1 MKPLDPRLVQT
12 VAPVRT
18 HLAVTVVA
26 GGLRTGLILVQ
37 AWLLAHA
44 IARATDGAPLAEL
57 LTAVGW
63 VAVAALARA
72 GLAAVAE
79 TAALRGAASVQSAL
93 RRALL
98 RRVAADGVPAA
109 MPVPGVG
116 AGEIVTLAT
125 RGLDALQDYVA
136 GFLPQLVLAVLVP
149 GAVLVVV
156 GAVDPISALVIGFTL
171 PLIPVFMALVGWHT
185 QARTDRQWRLL
196 ERLGG
201 HFLDVVQGL
210 PTLALFRRSKAAAAQ
225 IREVTDA
232 HRTATMGT
240 LRVAFLSAFVLEV
253 LSTLAVALVAVE
265 IGLRLLYG
273 HIDLETALLVLI
285 LAPEAYLPVREV
297 GTRYHASTEGVSAV
311 QRVFAVLDAP
321 VPPRRERAYEDQEAL
336 SIFTTSFSTDGPDV
350 RVEELRVTY
359 PGRSEP
365 AVDDLTLHLPAGR
378 TTLLTGPSGAGKS
391 TLLGVLAGLVEPSAG
406 RVLVDR
412 AEVDAEVVAE
422 AWRRRIAWVPQRPYL
437 FDAAVE
443 DNIRL
448 GVPDASD
455 AAVRAAARAA
465 GLDEVVAALPEG
477 YATRLGERGTR
488 LSSGQRQRVALARAF
503 LRRAHGADLVL
514 LDEPTAHLDPDA
526 ARRVR
531 EAAAVL
537 LRGAT
542 GVVVAH
548 DPGWESI
555 TDAHVHLEAATTLA
569 SITGAPR

>member
-1 MKPLDPRLVQT
+1 
-12 VAPVRT
+12 A
-18 HLAVTVVA
+18 
-26 GGLRTGLILVQ
+26 
-37 AWLLAHA
+37 
-44 IARATDGAPLAEL
+44 
-57 LTAVGW
+57 
-63 VAVAALARA
+63 
-72 GLAAVAE
+72 LAAVAE

-98 RRVAADGVPAA
+98 RRVATAGVPG
-109 MPVPGVG
+109 GVG
-116 AGEIVTLAT
+116 AGEVVTLAT

-136 GFLPQLVLAVLVP
+136 GFVPQLVLAVLVP
-149 GAVLVVV
+149 TAVLVVV
-156 GAVDPISALVIGFTL
+156 GAVDPLSALVIGLTL
-171 PLIPVFMALVGWHT
+171 PLIPIFMALVGWHT

-210 PTLALFRRSKAAAAQ
+210 PTLALFRRSRAAAAR

-232 HRTATMGT
+232 HRVATMGT

-273 HIDLETALLVLI
+273 RIDLETALLVLI

-297 GTRYHASTEGVSAV
+297 GARFHASTEGVSAV
-311 QRVFAVLDAP
+311 RRVFAVLDAP
-321 VPPRRERAYEDQEAL
+321 SAAAGESGAGAPCPAGA
-336 SIFTTSFSTDGPDV
+336 PDV
-350 RVEELRVTY
+350 RIEGLRVTY

-365 AVDDLTLHLPAGR
+365 AVDDLSLHLPAGR

-391 TLLGVLAGLVEPSAG
+391 TVLGVLARLVDPAAG
-406 RVLVDR
+406 RVLLGPDGAVDL
-412 AEVDAEVVAE
+412 AQVDAE

-437 FDAAVE
+437 FDASVA

-448 GVPDASD
+448 GAAGASD
-455 AAVRAAARAA
+455 AAVRDAARAA
-465 GLDEVVAALPEG
+465 GLDEVVAGLPEG
-477 YATRLGERGTR
+477 YRTRLGERGTR

-503 LRRAHGADLVL
+503 LRRAGGADLVL

-526 ARRVR
+526 ARAVR
-531 EAAAVL
+531 SAAAVL

-542 GVVVAH
+542 GLVVAH
-548 DPGWESI
+548 DPGWEDVA
-555 TDAHVHLEAATTLA
+555 DAHVRLDAPALATAGT
-569 SITGAPR
+569 PR